1 MINVAEVLGWKFDYI
16 PGIRTENNV
25 LTAFPGQWPT
35 EEEISAYALEYDDF
49 IATKEN
55 NDAIKAELDANDL
68 KAIRA
73 VLDND
78 IVRINDIKA
87 KQAALR
93 ARLL

>member
-16 PGIRTENNV
+16 PGISTENNV
-25 LTAFPGQWPT
+25 LTDFPWEWPT
-35 EEEISAYALEYDDF
+35 EEEIAAYALEYDAF

-68 KAIRA
+68 KVIRA

-78 IVRINDIKA
+78 LIRINDMKA
-87 KQAALR
+87 MQAALR